1 MFLSIM
7 GMYEYDTDVF
17 EGLEAPLYT
26 DPDGNDH
33 IVDRYNIIQN
43 IVLNCAE
50 LELIYPSIDMMKR
63 AIAVWSA
70 AELDTWNKLYATQV
84 ISYNPIWN
92 VDANIIETEAGT
104 ENRDIDRTGT
114 GSNNRTVTQTDNRTV
129 NLSDKRSV
137 KGFNADTWAEA
148 EKTDHTGTDNTSAST
163 TDNTALTS
171 SDVVNDDVSRNR
183 TLTARRTGN
192 IGVTATQDLIKKER
206 EIAEFNIIDYITE
219 SFKKRFCLMVY

>member
-7 GMYEYDTDVF
+7 GMYDYDPSVF
-17 EGLEAPLYT
+17 DGLDIPTYT
-26 DPDGNDH
+26 DNNVTYV
-33 IVDRYNIIQN
+33 INKEKVINNIILQ
-43 IVLNCAE
+43 CAE
-50 LELIYPSIDMMKR
+50 LELVYPAINTMKL
-63 AIAVWSA
+63 AIGVWSTA
-70 AELDTWNKLYATQV
+70 NQESWKKLIATQF
-84 ISYNPIWN
+84 IEYNPIWN

-114 GSNNRTVTQTDNRTV
+114 GSDNRTV

-137 KGFNADTWAEA
+137 KGFNADTWSEA
-148 EKTDHTGTDNTSAST
+148 EKTDHTG

-183 TLTARRTGN
+183 SRSERRTGN

-219 SFKKRFCLMVY
+219 SFKERFCLMVY